1 MPPRQFFSKNSGLN
15 PISIE
20 GVQIKA
26 LTNLRL
32 YGNRLIPFVESLS
45 NHWLKSSRQYHQ
57 SIQRL
62 PKRLLIFLIPVAV
75 WLGWYFLPDTPPF
88 WAITQ
93 HWRITLTM
101 AVGSFIAGAT
111 SEAGGAVA
119 FPVFTKILAI
129 PPVQA
134 KLFSL
139 ATQSIGMGAA
149 LLTILLLR
157 IRVEWRAVFWVVC
170 GSITML
176 PIGFSLADQVPAPAV
191 RILFTVIQCSFA
203 LALWWHNRDKNRDRH
218 NELPCFGNL
227 EKLSLLALG
236 MVGGLISGMLGSGL
250 EIIVFSVLV
259 LWFRMCEKA
268 ATPTV
273 IVMMVFTSWS
283 GFALILSAGQFVAPV
298 SEYWLAAIPI
308 VVVGAPLG
316 VYVCSRMSRLLVVRI
331 LLSLILLELLSSLIL
346 IPLNWETAAVAIA
359 LFLGFSCLY
368 YSMYLSR
375 RYI

>member
-1 MPPRQFFSKNSGLN
+1 M
-15 PISIE
+15 SI
-20 GVQIKA
+20 
-26 LTNLRL
+26 N
-32 YGNRLIPFVESLS
+32 
-45 NHWLKSSRQYHQ
+45 
-57 SIQRL
+57 
-62 PKRLLIFLIPVAV
+62 RLLIFLIPLVV

-88 WAITQ
+88 WAIAK

-101 AVGSFIAGAT
+101 AIGSFIAGAT

-119 FPVFTKILAI
+119 FPVFTKIMAI

-149 LLTILLLR
+149 LLTILILR
-157 IRVEWRAVFWVVC
+157 IRVEWRAVIWVVC
-170 GSITML
+170 GSIVML
-176 PIGFSLADQVPAPAV
+176 PMGFSLADQMSSSAV
-191 RILFTVIQCSFA
+191 RIVFTVIQCSFA

-218 NELPCFGNL
+218 NQLPRFGGL
-227 EKLSLLALG
+227 EKMSLLALG
-236 MVGGLISGMLGSGL
+236 MIGGLISGLLGSGL

-283 GFALILSAGQFVAPV
+283 GFAMILGAGHFVPPV

-316 VYVCSRMSRLLVVRI
+316 VYVCSRMSRVLVVR
-331 LLSLILLELLSSLIL
+331 LLLGLIMLELLSSLIL
-346 IPLNWETAAVAIA
+346 IPLTWEIAVASVV
-359 LFLGFSCLY
+359 LFLGFSCMY
-368 YSMYLSR
+368 YGMYRSQ
-375 RYI
+375 RYL